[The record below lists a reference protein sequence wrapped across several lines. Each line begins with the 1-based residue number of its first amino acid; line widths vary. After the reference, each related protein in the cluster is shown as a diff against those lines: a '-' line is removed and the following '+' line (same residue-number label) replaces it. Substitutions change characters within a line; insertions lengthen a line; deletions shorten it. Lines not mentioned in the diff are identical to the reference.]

1 MFSKNL
7 RLRGTLMT
15 VTPFQMILPPNMLVP
30 NCNRGTGCCINVW
43 LWWWMGWHV
52 KEAGLS
58 IPCLSSLEPSMPA
71 SQPLVAPFLSPAH
84 SISFLL
90 LVSVWR
96 IKKEELITSYC
107 CLISSTFDVTAMD
120 ICLYLNFIYVVLH
133 SRTVI
138 IIHLC
143 FLKCFTWNSEQ

>member
-1 MFSKNL
+1 
-7 RLRGTLMT
+7 MT

-84 SISFLL
+84 SISSLL

-120 ICLYLNFIYVVLH
+120 ICLYLNFIYAGVTLSNCNNNTFVLFKVLYMKF
-133 SRTVI
+133 RTI
-138 IIHLC
+138 SKP
-143 FLKCFTWNSEQ
+143 LKWHDKI